1 MKFAHQNRRNN
12 QTRKQKSKR
21 NSYKR
26 PVASKRDRNR
36 AKSEEFEE
44 NTHPRKTYRRETR
57 RIEPVFSLFLQ

>member
-26 PVASKRDRNR
+26 PVARKRDQNR
-36 AKSEEFEE
+36 AKSDEYEE
-44 NTHPRKTYRRETR
+44 TLLST
-57 RIEPVFSLFLQ
+57 V

>member
-26 PVASKRDRNR
+26 PVARKRDRNR

-44 NTHPRKTYRRETR
+44 THIPKKTHRRETR
-57 RIEPVFSLFLQ
+57 RIESVLSLFLQ